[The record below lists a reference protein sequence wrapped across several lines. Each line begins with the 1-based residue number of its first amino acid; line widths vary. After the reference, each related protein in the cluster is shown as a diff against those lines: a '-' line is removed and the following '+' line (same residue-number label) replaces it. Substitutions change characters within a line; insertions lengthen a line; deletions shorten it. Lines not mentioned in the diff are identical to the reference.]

1 MARLRCLDFLRL
13 GPRLPPASPPH
24 FCARKQGRCAER
36 AAGTAR
42 KEELVQESSAAALT
56 LLEASWTAA
65 PCFRRAAISKRE
77 EAELPLSAA
86 AARSREVAL
95 VKERQALLHLLAAE
109 FRSSKAAFAEKKAQ
123 LPPSAAEARPGEA
136 AFGEQT
142 KALLPAFEAQA
153 LTEGRRGKTPL
164 FRAEEPRSRKNA
176 PEAKASARVQAAPA
190 DLMALA

>member
-24 FCARKQGRCAER
+24 FCARKQGRCAEW

-42 KEELVQESSAAALT
+42 EEELIQESSAAALT
-56 LLEASWTAA
+56 LLEAPWTAA
-65 PCFRRAAISKRE
+65 PCFRRAALSKRQ

-86 AARSREVAL
+86 AARSPEVAL
-95 VKERQALLHLLAAE
+95 VKERQALLHFLAAE
-109 FRSSKAAFAEKKAQ
+109 FRSSKAAFAEKEAQ
-123 LPPSAAEARPGEA
+123 LPSAAGAQFGKA
-136 AFGEQT
+136 AFAEQT
-142 KALLPAFEAQA
+142 KALLPAFEAQAA

-164 FRAEEPRSRKNA
+164 FRAEPRSRKNA
-176 PEAKASARVQAAPA
+176 PEVKASARVQAAPA